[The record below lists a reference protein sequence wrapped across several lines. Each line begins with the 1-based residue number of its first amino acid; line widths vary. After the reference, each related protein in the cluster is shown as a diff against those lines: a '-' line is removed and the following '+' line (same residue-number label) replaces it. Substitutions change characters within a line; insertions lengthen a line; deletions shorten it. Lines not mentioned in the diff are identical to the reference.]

1 MFKIISL
8 VIIFLFGNYFW
19 HLLSYYTGLNIE
31 ITSFGLTV
39 AIAIIGIILLIISFV
54 KDESKSTSLYLIG
67 IACAFFACYAK
78 NDTGRLFS
86 NDCYQDGY
94 LIFSEYDKDRR
105 PNYNGLVD
113 KYGKEFIKP
122 RYGVILKVFDKKR
135 KKDVFVGIS
144 VFYYKEA
151 EADSIIQVRG
161 GDTVNI
167 HDDDQICSFS
177 VTTFSLDGERL
188 DYNTITTM
196 DCKDMEEYVF
206 KHIGDISVYY
216 RYRNISWY
224 DEKAFFCIRE
234 TSNSDNEENTE
245 DESTEEIYST
255 EEPSQEENVEQNQH
269 SNDDYYPS
277 NDSYE
282 NQDMNNGSYRPEC
295 RACRGKGD
303 CFVCEG
309 RGYTHTKRVYN
320 NSLGCWDLVDEPCHS
335 CGNTGK
341 CTACKGD
348 GFLDEGI
355 DY

>member
-8 VIIFLFGNYFW
+8 ILVFLFGNYFW
-19 HLLSYYTGLNIE
+19 HLLSYYTGLNIQ

-54 KDESKSTSLYLIG
+54 KNESKSTSLYLIG

-78 NDTGRLFS
+78 NVVYERFS

-94 LIFSEYDKDRR
+94 LLFHEYEEDSW
-105 PNYNGLVD
+105 PNIHGLVD

-122 RYGVILKVFDKKR
+122 RYDVILKVFDKKR

-161 GDTVNI
+161 GDTENI

-206 KHIGDISVYY
+206 KHIGDILVDYSDKFYV
-216 RYRNISWY
+216 Y
-224 DEKAFFCIRE
+224 DEEAFFCIRE
-234 TSNSDNEENTE
+234 TSNSDNEENSE
-245 DESTEEIYST
+245 DEITEEIYST

-269 SNDDYYPS
+269 SNNVNQVRSASPEYETRDVWVDCMNCMGSGKCPS
-277 NDSYE
+277 CHGNGWCVSTWSD
-282 NQDMNNGSYRPEC
+282 GSYNDTYKCPVCHGGGRC
-295 RACRGKGD
+295 QMCYGTKGHY
-303 CFVCEG
+303 E
-309 RGYTHTKRVYN
+309 KQVYQI
-320 NSLGCWDLVDEPCHS
+320 
-335 CGNTGK
+335 K
-341 CTACKGD
+341 
-348 GFLDEGI
+348 
-355 DY
+355 

>member
-1 MFKIISL
+1 M
-8 VIIFLFGNYFW
+8 
-19 HLLSYYTGLNIE
+19 
-31 ITSFGLTV
+31 
-39 AIAIIGIILLIISFV
+39 
-54 KDESKSTSLYLIG
+54 
-67 IACAFFACYAK
+67 
-78 NDTGRLFS
+78 
-86 NDCYQDGY
+86 
-94 LIFSEYDKDRR
+94 
-105 PNYNGLVD
+105 
-113 KYGKEFIKP
+113 
-122 RYGVILKVFDKKR
+122 
-135 KKDVFVGIS
+135 GIS

>member
-54 KDESKSTSLYLIG
+54 KNESKSTSLYLIG
-67 IACAFFACYAK
+67 IACAFFASYVK
-78 NDTGRLFS
+78 NVVYERFS

-94 LIFSEYDKDRR
+94 LLFHEYEEDSW
-105 PNYNGLVD
+105 PNIHGLVD

-151 EADSIIQVRG
+151 EADSIIQARG
-161 GDTVNI
+161 GDTDNI
-167 HDDDQICSFS
+167 HDDDQICSFG
-177 VTTFSLDGERL
+177 VTTYSLEGERL
-188 DYNTITTM
+188 DYCTITTM

-206 KHIGDISVYY
+206 KHIGDILVDYSDKFYV
-216 RYRNISWY
+216 Y
-224 DEKAFFCIRE
+224 DEEAFFCIRE

-245 DESTEEIYST
+245 DETTEEIYST

>member
-78 NDTGRLFS
+78 NDTGRRFS

-320 NSLGCWDLVDEPCHS
+320 NSLGCWDLVDDPCHS